1 VENWLDRNY
10 QAPVYSDLIHAALIA
25 AEKKLDTQERQV
37 LQLFYGHKLNEQQIA
52 TQLDRTQSEVTNLIR
67 KTRAKLEASVIK

>member
-1 VENWLDRNY
+1 MDRNY

-25 AEKKLDTQERQV
+25 AENKLDTQERQV

-52 TQLDRTQSEVTNLIR
+52 TQLDITQS
-67 KTRAKLEASVIK
+67 